1 MPNGNLWK
9 IAFIPHY
16 PELGQTRQRITR
28 CFDRWVKCVHGHLIL
43 DRYQELCEGA
53 DIVTWLRNPVDRT
66 LSLYHHI
73 LSNPD
78 SSNEFHQRVYRQK
91 PSIIEFCEMPENQN
105 QLFYWIGDRNPE
117 DFKFIGFLETAQAS
131 IVKCAAALGWSY
143 VPQFPWDNKTKK
155 RDQLKVSSKDREFI
169 KAKNQGEMSWIEN
182 AKKLFG

>member
-1 MPNGNLWK
+1 M
-9 IAFIPHY
+9 
-16 PELGQTRQRITR
+16 
-28 CFDRWVKCVHGHLIL
+28 
-43 DRYQELCEGA
+43 DRYRELCDGV

-73 LSNPD
+73 LSDPD
-78 SSNEFHQRVYRQK
+78 SGNEFHLRVCRDK
-91 PSIIEFCEMPENQN
+91 PSIVEFSEMPENQN

-143 VPQFPWDNKTKK
+143 VPQFPWDNKSKK
-155 RDQLKVSSKDREFI
+155 IDRLKVSSKEREFI
-169 KAKNQGEMSWIEN
+169 KAKNQGEMVWIEN

>member
-1 MPNGNLWK
+1 M
-9 IAFIPHY
+9 
-16 PELGQTRQRITR
+16 
-28 CFDRWVKCVHGHLIL
+28 
-43 DRYQELCEGA
+43 DRYKSLIEGS
-53 DIVTWLRNPVDRT
+53 DLLTWLRNPVDRT

-73 LSNPD
+73 LSDPD
-78 SSNEFHQRVYRQK
+78 SGNEFHLRVYRDK
-91 PSIIEFCEMPENQN
+91 PSIVEFSEMPENQN

-155 RDQLKVSSKDREFI
+155 IDRLKVSSKEREFI
-169 KAKNQGEMSWIEN
+169 KAKNQGEMVWLDN